1 MKRRD
6 IFKWAAVLTLI
17 PLANRLPRIQAAPAA
32 VRTID
37 DQEPYGFQPPHQR
50 CIKWEKPKD
59 KDK

>member
-37 DQEPYGFQPPHQR
+37 DQ